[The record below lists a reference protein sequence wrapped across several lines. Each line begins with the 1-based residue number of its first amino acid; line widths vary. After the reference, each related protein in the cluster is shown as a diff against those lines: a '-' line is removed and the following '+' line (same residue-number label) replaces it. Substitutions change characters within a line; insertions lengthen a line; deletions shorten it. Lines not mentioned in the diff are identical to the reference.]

1 MPKRNRLHQDETV
14 ACDLHIGLKV
24 QQSADVV
31 IGMNGEAD
39 AAHSEF

>member
-1 MPKRNRLHQDETV
+1 
-14 ACDLHIGLKV
+14 LKV